1 MKVLLFNGSSRPTG
15 CTFTALSEV
24 AKILNSEGIETE
36 ILQSGNGAFRDC
48 IACGFCAQ
56 NSRCV
61 FNDDVAHPSGR
72 ILSLMDRMFY
82 SRGSIFAGKPGAVVV
97 SARRAGTTA
106 SLDVLAKHLT
116 INQMPLVSSTYWTM
130 VHGTTPEEVRRDAEG
145 LQTMRN
151 LGRNMA
157 RLLNA
162 IKAGNEAGLKA
173 PETEKGARTNFIR

>member
-61 FNDDVAHPSGR
+61 FNDDVVNEWTQKAEKADGFVFGSPVYYAHPSGR
-72 ILSLMDRMFY
+72 ILSLMDRMLAQKNIKRY
-82 SRGSIFAGKPGAVVV
+82 ENNPATRSDRKKPEPRPKGRTLSRIRGL
-97 SARRAGTTA
+97 
-106 SLDVLAKHLT
+106 SLL
-116 INQMPLVSSTYWTM
+116 
-130 VHGTTPEEVRRDAEG
+130 
-145 LQTMRN
+145 
-151 LGRNMA
+151 
-157 RLLNA
+157 
-162 IKAGNEAGLKA
+162 
-173 PETEKGARTNFIR
+173 

>member
-56 NSRCV
+56 SNRCV
-61 FNDDVAHPSGR
+61 FNDDVVNEWTQKAEKADGFVFGSPVYYAHPSGR

-82 SRGSIFAGKPGAVVV
+82 SRGSIFAG
-97 SARRAGTTA
+97 
-106 SLDVLAKHLT
+106 
-116 INQMPLVSSTYWTM
+116 
-130 VHGTTPEEVRRDAEG
+130 
-145 LQTMRN
+145 
-151 LGRNMA
+151 
-157 RLLNA
+157 
-162 IKAGNEAGLKA
+162 
-173 PETEKGARTNFIR
+173 

>member
-56 NSRCV
+56 NNRCV
-61 FNDDVAHPSGR
+61 FNDDVVNEWTQKAEKADG
-72 ILSLMDRMFY
+72 FV
-82 SRGSIFAGKPGAVVV
+82 F
-97 SARRAGTTA
+97 GTTA

-130 VHGTTPEEVRRDAEG
+130 VHGNTPDEVRRDAEG

-157 RLLNA
+157 RLLKA
-162 IKAGNEAGLKA
+162 LKAGNAAGIKAAEA
-173 PETEKGARTNFIR
+173 EKGARTNFIR

>member
-1 MKVLLFNGSSRPTG
+1 
-15 CTFTALSEV
+15 
-24 AKILNSEGIETE
+24 
-36 ILQSGNGAFRDC
+36 
-48 IACGFCAQ
+48 
-56 NSRCV
+56 
-61 FNDDVAHPSGR
+61 
-72 ILSLMDRMFY
+72 MDRMFY
-82 SRGSIFAGKPGAVVV
+82 SRGSIFAGKLGAVVV

-130 VHGTTPEEVRRDAEG
+130 VHGNTPDEVRRDAEG